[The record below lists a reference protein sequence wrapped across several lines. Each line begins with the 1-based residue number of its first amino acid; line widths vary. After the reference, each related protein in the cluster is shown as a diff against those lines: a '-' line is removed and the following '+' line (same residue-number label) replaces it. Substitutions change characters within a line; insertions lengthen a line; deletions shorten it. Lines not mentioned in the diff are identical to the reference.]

1 MINVREHSG
10 PCGAQIGAQKMLRRC
25 AEIRRESGNQLL
37 PVPQKPKIVVVK
49 LRQPPPIYESVPP
62 ANHFRFRLGPDSTI
76 AIGSVVKRPGEERA
90 GDEVELLV
98 SHEESKEAPDA
109 YEHLLR
115 DAMRGE
121 PFHFARQDYVEE
133 AWRIVDPVLAADTPV
148 LPYEPGTWG
157 PAESDQLMFPGTWFN
172 PRLAT

>member
-1 MINVREHSG
+1 MQSWRWEGV
-10 PCGAQIGAQKMLRRC
+10 PFY
-25 AEIRRESGNQLL
+25 IRAGKLL
-37 PVPQKPKIVVVK
+37 PVSCTEVVVK

-148 LPYEPGTWG
+148 LQYEPGTWG
-157 PAESDQLMFPGTWFN
+157 PAESDKLMFPGTWFN
-172 PRLAT
+172 PRLST